1 MKATIETKDEAA
13 NFIFAKRIQV
23 GIDIKYFEPYHSND
37 PFMTQEQH
45 EHSLSRLQRQQ
56 QLLDYIYS
64 LILNDI
70 KNDNKSN

>member
-13 NFIFAKRIQV
+13 NFIFA
-23 GIDIKYFEPYHSND
+23 YHSND

-45 EHSLSRLQRQQ
+45 EHGISRLQRQQ

>member
-1 MKATIETKDEAA
+1 MKTDKETKDEAA
-13 NFIFAKRIQV
+13 NFIFAKRIQT

-37 PFMTQEQH
+37 PFMSQEQH
-45 EHSLSRLQRQQ
+45 EHSLARLQRQQ
-56 QLLDYIYS
+56 QLLDYIYT